1 MPFCELEQSLPLMLT
16 HRGKNPGRKEERSM
30 TYEIPEVVE
39 IGKAEDLV
47 QLTEEKNAVEG
58 GSIPDFRD

>member
-1 MPFCELEQSLPLMLT
+1 
-16 HRGKNPGRKEERSM
+16 M

-47 QLTEEKNAVEG
+47 QLTECACSVEG

>member
-1 MPFCELEQSLPLMLT
+1 MSC
-16 HRGKNPGRKEERSM
+16 PGMQILKEGGRRQM

-47 QLTEEKNAVEG
+47 QLTCWPNCVEG
-58 GSIPDFRD
+58 GSIPDYRD

>member
-1 MPFCELEQSLPLMLT
+1 
-16 HRGKNPGRKEERSM
+16 M

-47 QLTEEKNAVEG
+47 QLTEGGGLEG
-58 GSIPDFRD
+58 GSVPDFRD

>member
-1 MPFCELEQSLPLMLT
+1 
-16 HRGKNPGRKEERSM
+16 M

-47 QLTEEKNAVEG
+47 QLTEKKNEVEG
-58 GSIPDFRD
+58 GTIPDFRD

>member
-1 MPFCELEQSLPLMLT
+1 
-16 HRGKNPGRKEERSM
+16 M

-47 QLTEEKNAVEG
+47 QLTEWVTFVEG
-58 GSIPDFRD
+58 GSIPDYRD